1 MLKKFVSIVTSLVM
15 ILTMSTVAFAADDT
29 FNIPSDAEIVYQDD
43 EITIVSSP
51 LTDDDLQTSLR
62 NSNYGNAWVSSST
75 SGSFTV
81 NNQHSGTVGLTLKVE
96 SSSNDSWAYISVLK
110 PNGVAYLN
118 NIYVDPT
125 SGNGEGR
132 KYTLYSASTGTYTFS
147 YSAYTSVGMR
157 IMAWMY

>member
-1 MLKKFVSIVTSLVM
+1 MLKKFVSIVTSLAM
-15 ILTMSTVAFAADDT
+15 IFAMSTVAFAADDT
-29 FNIPSDAEIVYQDD
+29 FNIPPDAEIVYQDD
-43 EITIVSSP
+43 EITIVSAP

-81 NNQHSGTVGLTLKVE
+81 NNQHSGTVGLTMKVE

>member
-1 MLKKFVSIVTSLVM
+1 MLKKFVSIVTSLAM
-15 ILTMSTVAFAADDT
+15 IFAMSTVAFAADDT

-43 EITIVSSP
+43 EITIVSAP

>member
-1 MLKKFVSIVTSLVM
+1 MLKKFVSIVTSLAM
-15 ILTMSTVAFAADDT
+15 IFAMSTVAFAADDT

>member
-1 MLKKFVSIVTSLVM
+1 MLKKFVSIVTSLAM
-15 ILTMSTVAFAADDT
+15 IFAMSTVAFAADNT
-29 FNIPSDAEIVYQDD
+29 FNIPLYAEIVYQDD
-43 EITIVSSP
+43 EITIVSAP